1 MAVRIRSLVTSG
13 PVLIPLS
20 SGLTLR
26 LSPGQVSDDLPDVE
40 VANNAKVDK
49 LQRQGMID
57 VATAK
62 EVRGRRRADEQARHR
77 AGRRASGPAAG
88 GAGGAGA
95 GGAGGPGGKSRAQ
108 PRRRSE
114 LSG

>member
-13 PVLIPLS
+13 LVLVPLS
-20 SGLTLR
+20 SGTTVR
-26 LSPGQVSDDLPDVE
+26 LSPGQVSDDLPEVE
-40 VANNAKVDK
+40 VANNAKVGK

-62 EVRGRRRADEQARHR
+62 ESQANADP
-77 AGRRASGPAAG
+77 AGQPAAEL
-88 GAGGAGA
+88 AEEPADQPEEA
-95 GGAGGPGGKSRAQ
+95 QGGPGGESRA
-108 PRRRSE
+108 RSRKRSE

>member
-1 MAVRIRSLVTSG
+1 MAVSIRSLVTSG
-13 PVLIPLS
+13 PVLVPLS
-20 SGLTLR
+20 SGTTVR

-62 EVRGRRRADEQARHR
+62 EPEADTEPTGQ
-77 AGRRASGPAAG
+77 PAAEL
-88 GAGGAGA
+88 AEEPADQPEEA
-95 GGAGGPGGKSRAQ
+95 QGGPDRESLARSRK
-108 PRRRSE
+108 PSE
-114 LSG
+114 LSE

>member
-1 MAVRIRSLVTSG
+1 MTVRIRSLVTSG

-62 EVRGRRRADEQARHR
+62 EVRGRRRADEPARHR

-88 GAGGAGA
+88 GAGG
-95 GGAGGPGGKSRAQ
+95 PGGKSRAQ
-108 PRRRSE
+108 PRKRSE